1 MPETKKSEENL
12 NRIYELAE
20 KNNSEIYLVIWPAPD
35 QIYYN
40 DMDSIHIKYWNNW
53 IKNKN
58 AKLID
63 LNKYFFVEDK
73 VKTIQKYFFPD
84 DVHWNEGGH
93 KLIYEKIFE
102 EIKKINF

>member
-1 MPETKKSEENL
+1 MEQLDKKL
-12 NRIYELAE
+12 
-20 KNNSEIYLVIWPAPD
+20 
-35 QIYYN
+35 
-40 DMDSIHIKYWNNW
+40 
-53 IKNKN
+53 N

-84 DVHWNEGGH
+84 DTHWNEEGH
-93 KLIYEKIFE
+93 KLIYEKVFE